1 MVHFYYYYHLCL
13 SPLDMVYFLLV
24 VKTLV
29 TLVYQVNDVG
39 ARLPNT
45 GKNLEK
51 QLRRKLRFLHPKK
64 KLGNGHFITIP
75 CHADVALAGAELIK
89 WKITLCFVTPK
100 DTEMQ
105 PSCITTNFLSRYS
118 LEFDASKM

>member
-1 MVHFYYYYHLCL
+1 M
-13 SPLDMVYFLLV
+13 
-24 VKTLV
+24 
-29 TLVYQVNDVG
+29 YQVNDVG

-45 GKNLEK
+45 GK
-51 QLRRKLRFLHPKK
+51 KLRKTIKEKAKVPTPQK

-100 DTEMQ
+100 DTEMH
-105 PSCITTNFLSRYS
+105 
-118 LEFDASKM
+118 DASFFTVFEKKVKAHEFI